1 MTRSRRHHHNRSIRP
16 SRIGE
21 NRYLR
26 IVGVIVVIVVV
37 ASFYIYQRVWVRNL
51 VDEIGQLQQRND
63 QARENLA
70 MVRSEWMA
78 ASSIANVETLVGE
91 MKLGLKP
98 TRPSQNFT
106 LSPDREQNLNR
117 YTGLVRAFEKLTNNI
132 PLVSSNEADAGE
144 LFEDK

>member
-1 MTRSRRHHHNRSIRP
+1 MTRSRRHHRPHAIRP

-21 NRYLR
+21 NRYVR

-70 MVRSEWMA
+70 LVRTGWMA
-78 ASSIANVETLVGE
+78 ASSITNVETLVGE
-91 MKLGLKP
+91 MKLDLKP

-132 PLVSSNEADAGE
+132 PLVSSSEADAGE